1 MARNQITF
9 SRGSSIFKYGILAD
23 SFAAKGALHARVTLE
38 ADADRQLDVFVTHL
52 DSRDAEVRARQCRE
66 LAMFVRRHSNP
77 RRPTLVMGDFNVAG
91 PCGKDA
97 KAATEY
103 CHLMAVLARPR
114 REGPMVDLA
123 AELNQHQASTL
134 LAPWDADG
142 GRRIDYIFAVSPE
155 DAISRLQP
163 ISTAVNP
170 HRDRR
175 VGTLSDHA
183 AVEAE
188 LLWHT

>member
-1 MARNQITF
+1 
-9 SRGSSIFKYGILAD
+9 
-23 SFAAKGALHARVTLE
+23 
-38 ADADRQLDVFVTHL
+38 
-52 DSRDAEVRARQCRE
+52 
-66 LAMFVRRHSNP
+66 MFVRRHSSP
-77 RRPTLVMGDFNVAG
+77 RRPAMVMGDFNVAG
-91 PCGKDA
+91 PYGKDA
-97 KAATEY
+97 NPGPEY
-103 CHLMAVLARPR
+103 GQLMSVLARPR
-114 REGPMVDLA
+114 REGPLIDVA

-155 DAISRLQP
+155 DAMSRLQP
-163 ISTAVNP
+163 IATAVNP